1 MSAETDRG
9 QRPRPKRRLGRRSVE
24 RTRELMI
31 DAAVNVLTR
40 SLEDATDHALAVAV
54 ANIKVPDVVAEATR
68 IEVAAQGA
76 SIDEYHPMTIGALYQ
91 IWPTQADFQ
100 ADVVLHIASVETE
113 VVPTSD
119 TTAAMIASG
128 ITGHELLRRTLTEA
142 WEFTRDD
149 RVFRILLAC
158 YTRAANP
165 SIRAALSHSY
175 LSFVTK
181 VSEAWLATLSHSGLR
196 VRPPYTTEHIARATA
211 AVIEGFTLQWIADPE
226 ALRDPFAESD
236 WDLAIRTAVAVA
248 VAFTEPI

>member
-1 MSAETDRG
+1 
-9 QRPRPKRRLGRRSVE
+9 
-24 RTRELMI
+24 MI

-40 SLEDATDHALAVAV
+40 SLDDATDAALAVAV

-91 IWPTQADFQ
+91 IWPTQSDFQ

-113 VVPTSD
+113 VVPTTD
-119 TTAAMIASG
+119 TTAAMIARG
-128 ITGHELLRRTLTEA
+128 ITGYELLRHTLAEA

-158 YTRAANP
+158 YTRTANP
-165 SIRAALSHSY
+165 SIRAALSNSY
-175 LSFVTK
+175 VSFVAN
-181 VSEAWLATLSHSGLR
+181 VSEAWLATLTASGLR
-196 VRPPYTTEHIARATA
+196 VRAPYTTEHIARATA
-211 AVIEGFTLQWIADPE
+211 AVIEGFTLQWIADPA
-226 ALRDPFAESD
+226 ALRDPYGSRD

-248 VAFTEPI
+248 EAFTEPIDTVPPARTEPATRTRGRRPR